1 MFIFQNFQIQKNAQV
16 IRHPHIHPQIRAHI
30 RRRLLFYPQIRLET
44 GTSLQTAADRKK
56 RDMELI
62 FSLKYSKII
71 FLRCSKAFSA
81 TGFLKKM
88 LGTFFVAIF
97 AKKSIFCENLKLC
110 QRVGAREKMLEIQFF
125 RRKFALKKYQ
135 DVHSPDF
142 LFFDF
147 LLRFRPI
154 YVIIFTQKS
163 PVVCICQELG
173 G

>member
-44 GTSLQTAADRKK
+44 GTSLKTAADRKK

-81 TGFLKKM
+81 TGFLKKL

-97 AKKSIFCENLKLC
+97 AKKSHFL
-110 QRVGAREKMLEIQFF
+110 
-125 RRKFALKKYQ
+125 RKFKTLPKGGGQGKDAR
-135 DVHSPDF
+135 D
-142 LFFDF
+142 
-147 LLRFRPI
+147 PI
-154 YVIIFTQKS
+154 FSQK
-163 PVVCICQELG
+163 VCIKKVLG
-173 G
+173 CSFAGFLIF